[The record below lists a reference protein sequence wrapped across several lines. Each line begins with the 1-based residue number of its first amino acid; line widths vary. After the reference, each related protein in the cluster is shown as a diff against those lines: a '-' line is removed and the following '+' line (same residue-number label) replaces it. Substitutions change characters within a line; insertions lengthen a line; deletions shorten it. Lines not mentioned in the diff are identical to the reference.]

1 MQRASHFYDPRPEFD
16 PIEPALFIDK
26 ATNVS
31 MCNDGSSHFILHMK
45 HIRIRSEF
53 NSHNYTGSHFV
64 IKLCS
69 DLNHIRKKQCSGRVV
84 RLNAHTMRAS
94 PPANRSAHKELVFKA
109 Q

>member
-1 MQRASHFYDPRPEFD
+1 MQRASHFYDPHPEFD

-69 DLNHIRKKQCSGRVV
+69 ESQHPDKAML
-84 RLNAHTMRAS
+84 RA
-94 PPANRSAHKELVFKA
+94 RS
-109 Q
+109 QT

>member
-1 MQRASHFYDPRPEFD
+1 MQRASHFYDPHPEFD
-16 PIEPALFIDK
+16 PISNAALFIDK
-26 ATNVS
+26 ATSVS

-69 DLNHIRKKQCSGRVV
+69 ESQHPDKAMLS
-84 RLNAHTMRAS
+84 A
-94 PPANRSAHKELVFKA
+94 RS
-109 Q
+109 QT